1 MLLCF
6 EAEAVHLDGFR
17 LIQIQQLNLGDLS
30 MDMIT
35 IHLVSQLYDTAK
47 ISNDQTLDYTKMD
60 NLTHPSICLIFCLD
74 TYFEIPTNVEGPTTS
89 QSEGY
94 IF

>member
-1 MLLCF
+1 
-6 EAEAVHLDGFR
+6 
-17 LIQIQQLNLGDLS
+17 
-30 MDMIT
+30 MIT
-35 IHLVSQLYDTAK
+35 VHLVSQLYDTAK

-74 TYFEIPTNVEGPTTS
+74 TYIEISINVDGPTSS
-89 QSEGY
+89 QSESC